1 MLVHVMK
8 IGLISDTHDNI
19 RNIQKVIISFN
30 DIQVRVVIHAGDIVS
45 PGTVEAFD
53 GMRLIGVLGNNDLQ
67 IHELTDA
74 FDRIGGQLN
83 GEFCEIEQD
92 NLIFAVYHGTNS
104 RRKESLIHV
113 ANMTWLFV
121 VIHTEFKIKNLEKLC
136 FLILELQMVGFLDMV

>member
-104 RRKESLIHV
+104 RKESLIHV

-136 FLILELQMVGFLDMV
+136 FLILEPQMVGFLDMV

>member
-1 MLVHVMK
+1 M
-8 IGLISDTHDNI
+8 
-19 RNIQKVIISFN
+19 
-30 DIQVRVVIHAGDIVS
+30 
-45 PGTVEAFD
+45 
-53 GMRLIGVLGNNDLQ
+53 LGNNDLQ